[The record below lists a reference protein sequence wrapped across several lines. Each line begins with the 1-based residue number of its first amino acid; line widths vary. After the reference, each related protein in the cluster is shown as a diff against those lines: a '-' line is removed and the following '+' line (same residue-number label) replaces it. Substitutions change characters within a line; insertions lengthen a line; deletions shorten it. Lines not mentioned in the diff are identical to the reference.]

1 GELAEKPRLTV
12 LNKIDALDDE
22 ERDLIKAE
30 LQEAVGGPVMTMS
43 GVAHLGVTEVLRA
56 LRAQIDENRL
66 RQKPVEEAQP
76 WQP

>member
-1 GELAEKPRLTV
+1 
-12 LNKIDALDDE
+12 
-22 ERDLIKAE
+22 
-30 LQEAVGGPVMTMS
+30 MTMS

-66 RQKPVEEAQP
+66 RQKPAEEAKS